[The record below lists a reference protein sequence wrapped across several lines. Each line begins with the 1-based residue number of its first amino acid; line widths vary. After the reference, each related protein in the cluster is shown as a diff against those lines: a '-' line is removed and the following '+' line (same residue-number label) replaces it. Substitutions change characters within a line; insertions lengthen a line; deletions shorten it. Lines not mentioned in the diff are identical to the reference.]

1 MAKGSPAM
9 PKALI
14 VGALA
19 VLVNACSLL
28 SGDIKESNELG
39 EWVVAKPQTFMYKS
53 YSLNETESLPALTRI
68 VAKKQKYY
76 GECLRGKVRSGYDW
90 AYGKG
95 GTQTTFPIEYT
106 ESCSRDYVNRG
117 RHDLTEGRDLTL
129 SEAEAKLEVARRLLG
144 SSNSTKKPSKG
155 LFGEELAKR

>member
-28 SGDIKESNELG
+28 SGEIKESNELG

-68 VAKKQKYY
+68 VAKS
-76 GECLRGKVRSGYDW
+76 RSIMGN
-90 AYGKG
+90 
-95 GTQTTFPIEYT
+95 
-106 ESCSRDYVNRG
+106 V
-117 RHDLTEGRDLTL
+117 
-129 SEAEAKLEVARRLLG
+129 
-144 SSNSTKKPSKG
+144 
-155 LFGEELAKR
+155 FGEKFGVVMTGHMERAERKLLSLLNILNRALEIMSTGGGMT